1 MYKKRSVKEL
11 RKEVK
16 ATSEKMVKDVENYT
30 RSPEQVKEMLDFMSR
45 FHQYSFR
52 NQALIRG
59 QRPGAAAIGSFK
71 KFKDLGYSVQKG
83 EKSIKVWAPSTET
96 VYQFRNEAGMLIS
109 IPAGHADARIK
120 AMVQEGRVEKKT
132 REKFRLV
139 PVFDATQTN
148 MPVKDYPKLY
158 PNRPMDYTADPK
170 LVKELAAATKQWV
183 RDTGVSEVKLENI
196 TAVSALTGVKD
207 EGEKGFSTPRADHQ
221 LIAIRDSLPESD
233 KIAVRIH
240 EMAHNAL
247 HGDKRTDKTKAEK
260 EFQAEMTSYVVC
272 KHFGLDTA
280 ENATQYIAS
289 WTKEDK
295 GFQALSVKERG
306 ALLSD
311 VQKTAKGFIDDI
323 SEQLAQGRNREQV
336 RAKQQARGLELE

>member
-1 MYKKRSVKEL
+1 MYKKRSIAEIRKEL
-11 RKEVK
+11 K
-16 ATSEKMVKDVENYT
+16 ATSEKMAKDVEEYT
-30 RSPEQVKEMLDFMSR
+30 NSPGDVKEMLDFMSQ

-52 NQALIRG
+52 NQVMIRS
-59 QRPGAAAIGSFK
+59 QRPGASAVGSFK
-71 KFKDLGYSVQKG
+71 KFKDLGYSVRKG
-83 EKSIKVWAPSTET
+83 ERGLRIWAPSQVS
-96 VYQFRNEAGMLIS
+96 VYQFRNDAGMLIS
-109 IPAGHADARIK
+109 IPSAKVDERIK
-120 AMVQEGRVEKKT
+120 GLVKEGKAIKKT
-132 REKFRLV
+132 GMQFRLV
-139 PVFDATQTN
+139 SVFDATQTD

-196 TAVSALTGVKD
+196 TAVSAYKGVKD

-247 HGDKRTDKTKAEK
+247 HGDKRSGKTKAEK